1 MEPDRVL
8 RSSRLWLY
16 VAGGWLILGAVAHLG
31 YHVWGLVLENDVSG
45 GLRAFAMQ
53 AMKQAQSPDPLRP
66 SLWRVFRLFSVS
78 LGLLWL
84 FAGIIDLVAAFG
96 DVPDRVR
103 SMLSLT
109 QTIFWTLAFVPFAF
123 VFDPGVLAQ
132 GTAAQIGFSALSL
145 LVSTALW
152 AVAFGGWAGRPLGWA
167 SRLPIGA
174 AGLVAVIAP
183 SGSTPWMIA
192 LTLG

>member
-1 MEPDRVL
+1 MERDRVL

-16 VAGGWLILGAVAHLG
+16 VAGGWLILGGVAHLG
-31 YHVWGLVLENDVSG
+31 YHVWGIVLENDVSG
-45 GLRAFAMQ
+45 GLREFAMQ

-109 QTIFWTLAFVPFAF
+109 QTVFWTLAFVPFAF
-123 VFDPGVLAQ
+123 VDPVIQPMVVVGLAVPLH
-132 GTAAQIGFSALSL
+132 GIAYITAE
-145 LVSTALW
+145 
-152 AVAFGGWAGRPLGWA
+152 AVVREGGPEPPPTQER
-167 SRLPIGA
+167 
-174 AGLVAVIAP
+174 
-183 SGSTPWMIA
+183 
-192 LTLG
+192 